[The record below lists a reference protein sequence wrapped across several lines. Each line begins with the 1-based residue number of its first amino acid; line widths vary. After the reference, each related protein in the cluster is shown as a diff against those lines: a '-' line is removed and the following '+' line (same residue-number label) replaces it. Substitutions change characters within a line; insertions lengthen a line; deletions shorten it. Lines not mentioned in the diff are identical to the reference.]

1 VSSTLVR
8 GLPPVLLALAGLGVW
23 ELYTRLAA
31 LPVTILPAPSRVVT
45 AAFGASGLL
54 AWHASQTL
62 LETLAGFALAVLVG
76 VMCAA
81 AIDFSLVVRRALLP
95 LLVVSQTI
103 PIVAL
108 APLLVLWFGYG
119 ALPKV
124 LVVALVCF
132 FPMVV
137 ATSRGLSA
145 TDPELLKLYRTF
157 GASRGQI
164 FRMVRLPTA
173 LPAFFS
179 GVRIAVTYS
188 VVGAIFGEYVGAA
201 QGLGIYLQTA
211 KNSYRTD
218 LVFAVITVT
227 ALMSLALFGL
237 AVVAERMAI
246 PWASATRDE
255 PQWHSAPSPSPSS
268 SEV

>member
-1 VSSTLVR
+1 VSRTLAR
-8 GLPPVLLALAGLGVW
+8 GLPPIVLALAVLGVW
-23 ELYTRLAA
+23 ELYVRLAGVPIA
-31 LPVTILPAPSRVVT
+31 ILPAPSRIVT
-45 AAFGASGLL
+45 AGLGSIGLL

-62 LETLAGFALAVLVG
+62 VETLVGFALAVLVA
-76 VMCAA
+76 VVSAA
-81 AIDFSLVVRRALLP
+81 AIDFFVVVRRALVP
-95 LLVVSQTI
+95 LLVISQTI
-103 PIVAL
+103 PIIAL

-119 ALPKV
+119 ALAKI

-132 FPMVV
+132 FPVVV

-145 TDPELLKLYRTF
+145 SDPELLKLYRTF

-179 GVRIAVTYS
+179 GVRIAVTYA

-201 QGLGIYLQTA
+201 QGLGIYLQTT

-218 LVFAVITVT
+218 LVFAVIGVT

-237 AVVAERMAI
+237 AVFVERLAI
-246 PWASATRDE
+246 PWASDTRDE
-255 PQWHSAPSPSPSS
+255 PEWHVAPSPSLSS

>member
-1 VSSTLVR
+1 VSTTLGR
-8 GLPPVLLALAGLGVW
+8 GLPPILLALAGLGVW
-23 ELYTRLAA
+23 ELYARLAA
-31 LPVTILPAPSRVVT
+31 LPVTILPTPSRILS
-45 AAFGASGLL
+45 AGFGSMGLL

-62 LETLAGFALAVLVG
+62 METLAGFALAVLVA
-76 VMCAA
+76 VVCAV
-81 AIDFSLVVRRALLP
+81 AIDFFLVVRRALLP
-95 LLVVSQTI
+95 LLVISQTI

-119 ALPKV
+119 ALPKI

-157 GASRGQI
+157 GAHRSQI

-188 VVGAIFGEYVGAA
+188 VLGAIFGEYVGAA

-218 LVFAVITVT
+218 LVFAVIVVT

-237 AVVAERMAI
+237 AVVVERLAI
-246 PWASATRDE
+246 PWASNARDE
-255 PQWHSAPSPSPSS
+255 PEWHAAPSPSS